1 MKRIHMTLQGKGGV
15 GKSLIASLL
24 AQYYF
29 AQQHAVTC
37 VDADP
42 VNATFSRYPA
52 FLPEQIDLMEKGNI
66 HMKRMESLIEAV
78 LTKDTDYIID
88 NGAASF
94 VAMCDYLLRY
104 GALETLK
111 DLKQELYIHTVI
123 TAGQGLLD
131 TLEGFQQMA
140 RQMPEHV
147 KLIVWLNEYWGPI
160 ESNGKTFESMKA
172 YIDNKHRVFGIIR
185 LPEQESLF
193 AENMRT
199 MLDEWLT
206 FEEAITGDSFG
217 MLAKQRLTMLR
228 RDIYEQLDSILT
240 PEQAII
246 ITDKTLHRE
255 KTTGKA

>member
-15 GKSLIASLL
+15 GKSLVASLL
-24 AQYYF
+24 AQHYF
-29 AQQHAVTC
+29 ANEYPVTC

-52 FLPEQIDLMEKGNI
+52 FQPEQIDLMEKGNI
-66 HMKRMESLIEAV
+66 HTKRMEAFIESV
-78 LTKDTDYIID
+78 LNKNTDFIID

-94 VAMCDYLLRY
+94 VAMCDYLIRY
-104 GALETLK
+104 GALQAMEEL
-111 DLKQELYIHTVI
+111 QQQLYIHTVI

-172 YIDNKHRVFGIIR
+172 YVDNKHRVFGIIR

-193 AENMRT
+193 ADNMRT
-199 MLDEWLT
+199 MLDNWLT
-206 FEEAITGDSFG
+206 FEEAVTDDSFG

-228 RDIYEQLDSILT
+228 RDIFEQLDGVLT
-240 PEQAII
+240 PEQAIAV
-246 ITDKTLHRE
+246 TDKTSSKE
-255 KTTGKA
+255 KMAGKA